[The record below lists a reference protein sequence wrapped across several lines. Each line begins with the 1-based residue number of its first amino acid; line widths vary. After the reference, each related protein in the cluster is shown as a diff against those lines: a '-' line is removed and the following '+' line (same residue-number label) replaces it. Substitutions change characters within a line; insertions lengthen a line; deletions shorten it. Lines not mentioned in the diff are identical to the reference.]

1 MVSLTSV
8 SERFL
13 IPWTVVSGASGEVVG
28 IVSETD
34 QTSQPS
40 YVFVRPRHVFRTRY
54 PTALE
59 PGMVIRSING
69 GFVFI
74 VGDNG
79 PSEVREGVL
88 WQSFRVFEPTGQYQ
102 WQRRTKILDPV
113 TRIPSEGPLEDLGM
127 VYAAVESMDRM
138 QADREMRQN
147 FEQQRFITGA
157 NVRDDDIFD
166 NRIVTKV
173 DKQLGLAI
181 GTLT

>member
-8 SERFL
+8 GERFH
-13 IPWTVVSGASGEVVG
+13 IPWTLINGGSGEVMG
-28 IVSETD
+28 TVSETD

-40 YVFVRPRHVFRTRY
+40 YVFVRPRHVFRTKS
-54 PTALE
+54 PTALKA
-59 PGMVIRSING
+59 GMVIQSPSG
-69 GFVFI
+69 MVFI

-79 PSEVREGVL
+79 PSELKEGVL
-88 WQSFRVFEPTGQYQ
+88 WQSFRVFEPTGKYL
-102 WQRRTKILDPV
+102 WQRRTTTLDPV
-113 TRIPSEGPLEDLGM
+113 TRIETEGPPQTLGV
-127 VYAAVESMDRM
+127 VYAAIESMDRM

-147 FEQQRFITGA
+147 FEQQRFITGSDVQA
-157 NVRDDDIFD
+157 DDIFD